1 MKLDFLQ
8 TLAESPLSRRDF
20 AKKMGFTT
28 AGIVGASMLGSTI
41 VGSAAKAVAQ
51 STSPDNATATATVTD
66 ADVLNFALNL
76 EYLEAEFYTKAVTG
90 KTLAQAGIIPG
101 SAETGGT
108 TGGEQIDFSAAPQ
121 IKMIAEQIMSD
132 EQDHVKFLR
141 SALGSGAVKKPTIN
155 LNAAGGFTNY
165 KQFLELAR
173 DFEDVGVSA
182 YAGAAPLIK
191 NATYLAAA
199 ARILATEAEHSGNIR
214 LKMVLT
220 GLQEPKV
227 DSQDIPP
234 TWSHLFSVTT
244 SGLAIARSTSQV
256 LKIVYAGGTSRGGFF
271 PNGFNGTIHSA

>member
-8 TLAESPLSRRDF
+8 ALAESPLSRRDF
-20 AKKMGFTT
+20 AKKMGLTT
-28 AGIVGASMLGSTI
+28 AGIVGASMLGSTL

-51 STSPDNATATATVTD
+51 STTSSNATASATVTD

-90 KTLAQAGIIPG
+90 KTLAQAGIIPS
-101 SAETGGT
+101 SAETGPT
-108 TGGEQIDFSAAPQ
+108 AGGQQIDFSGSPQ
-121 IKMIAEQIMSD
+121 IKMIAEQIMDD
-132 EQDHVKFLR
+132 EQQHVKFLR
-141 SALGSGAVKKPTIN
+141 SALSSGAVKKPTIN

-214 LKMVLT
+214 LKLVLT
-220 GLQEPKV
+220 GLQQPKL
-227 DSQDIPP
+227 DSQDVPP
-234 TWSHLFSVTT
+234 TWNNLFSVTT
-244 SGLAIARSTSQV
+244 SGLAVARSTSQV
-256 LKIVYAGGTSRGGFF
+256 LKIVYAGGTTKGGFY
-271 PNGFNGTIHSA
+271 PDGFNGNIHSA

>member
-1 MKLDFLQ
+1 
-8 TLAESPLSRRDF
+8 
-20 AKKMGFTT
+20 MGLTT
-28 AGIVGASMLGSTI
+28 AGLMGASMLGSTLI
-41 VGSAAKAVAQ
+41 GGVEKAAAQ
-51 STSPDNATATATVTD
+51 AATASSPSPAAVTD
-66 ADVLNFALNL
+66 ADVINFALNL

-90 KTLAQAGIIPG
+90 KTLVQAGLIPS
-101 SAETGGT
+101 SAETGPT
-108 TGGEQIDFSAAPQ
+108 TGGTQINFSTAPQ
-121 IKMIAEQIMSD
+121 IKMIAEQIMQD
-132 EQDHVKFLR
+132 EQEHVKFLR

-220 GLQEPKV
+220 GLQEPKL

-234 TWSHLFSVTT
+234 TWNNLFSVGG

-256 LKIVYAGGTSRGGFF
+256 LKIVYAGGTSRGGFY
-271 PNGFNGTIHSA
+271 PNGFNGNIKSA

>member
-8 TLAESPLSRRDF
+8 TLIDSPHSRRDF
-20 AKKMGFTT
+20 AKRMGLTT
-28 AGIVGASMLGSTI
+28 AGIMGASMLGSTLLGG
-41 VGSAAKAVAQ
+41 VEKATAQ
-51 STSPDNATATATVTD
+51 STEATSPSATVTD

-90 KTLAQAGIIPG
+90 KTLVQAGIIPS
-101 SAETGGT
+101 SAETGPT
-108 TGGEQIDFSAAPQ
+108 TGGEQIDFSSSPQ
-121 IKMIAEQIMSD
+121 VKMIAEQIMSD
-132 EQDHVKFLR
+132 EQMHVKFLR
-141 SALGSGAVKKPTIN
+141 SALSSGAVKKPTIN

-191 NATYLAAA
+191 NATYLGAA

-214 LKMVLT
+214 LKMVLS

-227 DSQDIPP
+227 DSQDVPP
-234 TWSHLFSVTT
+234 TWNTLFSVTT

-256 LKIVYAGGTSRGGFF
+256 LKIVYAGGTTKGGFY
-271 PNGFNGTIHSA
+271 PDGFNGTIHSA